1 MKHQLDFWP
10 AESQAPYEQSHWE
23 SLSLEDQAATIAR
36 LALLIAK
43 TVCPQL
49 IPETQEERH
58 EQ

>member
-23 SLSLEDQAATIAR
+23 SLSIEDQAATIAQ

-43 TVCPQL
+43 TVCPEL
-49 IPETQEERH
+49 IPETPEARH

>member
-10 AESQAPYEQSHWE
+10 AENQAPYEQGRWE
-23 SLSLEDQAATIAR
+23 SLSIEVQAVTIAR

-49 IPETQEERH
+49 IAETQEDSH
-58 EQ
+58 EH